1 MDLHLL
7 RCEVPLLRSDL
18 HLLRC
23 EGPLLQVDLAG
34 NTTCLTYLLTLLS
47 RAAGRRPPPLLLR
60 KSTSDQPSNVCQFLL
75 DGPQHPLCQ
84 LVHNC

>member
-23 EGPLLQVDLAG
+23 EGPLLLVDLAG
-34 NTTCLTYLLTLLS
+34 SAQHNLLNLLTYF
-47 RAAGRRPPPLLLR
+47 A
-60 KSTSDQPSNVCQFLL
+60 
-75 DGPQHPLCQ
+75 
-84 LVHNC
+84 